1 LEKEGEKRLNRQGFT
16 LLEVLIAL
24 VILAIGVLATAKM
37 EITSVRGNFFSH
49 YLMQGSIVAQD
60 RLEYLDNL
68 AYSDPSLAAGSYSDG
83 TATISGI
90 LFNRLYTVVDSG
102 AGYKIINYTV
112 TWNDGSNRNIL
123 ISTIRSQ

>member
-1 LEKEGEKRLNRQGFT
+1 MNRQGFT

-24 VILAIGVLATAKM
+24 VILAIGVLGTAKM
-37 EITSVRGNFFSH
+37 EITSVRGNFFSR
-49 YLMQGSIVAQD
+49 YLTQGSIVAQD
-60 RLEYLDNL
+60 RLEYLDNSP
-68 AYSDPSLAAGSYSDG
+68 YSSPQLAAGSYSD
-83 TATISGI
+83 TTTTISGI
-90 LFNRLYTVVDSG
+90 VFTGQYTVVAN

>member
-1 LEKEGEKRLNRQGFT
+1 LNRQGFT

-37 EITSVRGNFFSH
+37 EITSVRGNFFSR

-60 RLEYLDNL
+60 RLEYLDNSP
-68 AYSDPSLAAGSYSDG
+68 YSSLTAGIYNDAS
-83 TATISGI
+83 ATISGI
-90 LFNRLYTVVDSG
+90 VFNRQYTVVDSG
-102 AGYKIINYTV
+102 AGYKIINYAV